1 MNYETFEKQFTE
13 ATEERDST
21 PEAHRRLDLF
31 RDLASAWDDP
41 QEHIDKVT
49 LDELLDL
56 AENFDTTVAA
66 YERNIEKQNLMLDA
80 VMQLKPIRK
89 RRLL

>member
-13 ATEERDST
+13 ESDST
-21 PEAHRRLDLF
+21 PEEHRRLDLF

-66 YERNIEKQNLMLDA
+66 YERNIEKQNLVLDA

>member
-1 MNYETFEKQFTE
+1 MNYETFEKQFT
-13 ATEERDST
+13 AGSDSA
-21 PEAHRRLDLF
+21 PETHRRLELF

-66 YERNIEKQNLMLDA
+66 YERNAEKQNLMLDA
-80 VMQLKPIRK
+80 VMQLKPVRK